1 MEAKESTGNAKTVT
15 CPVTGETWVVR
26 KTDVELC
33 VFRENLSAFRAT
45 RALHPIVDW
54 LLQCLVDI
62 PFASDADS
70 TPQDVFGRLLTFL
83 LHVRMVVWESSDDL
97 TTTDSTLAMF
107 STILNTFV
115 ANHKSIPI
123 DDLTCSHLD
132 HTPCLFPKNTK
143 KNPPAASETTIL
155 YTFTRDLYRQ
165 RTWSIQKRYSE
176 FQTFHTALIHAH
188 HVIKDNSRLLYL
200 SWMLELVLQLPFP
213 KKLWFASDKASLILE
228 RQVAFEAI
236 VSALLRLHW
245 LCDRRHFAELHNPLL
260 AACMKQVFDAVESF
274 LQFHRGPNDITNT
287 VENSESSRHSAS
299 AVDIS
304 DVLDHDNECVICWE
318 KLPDDDDE
326 DTNATQ
332 TLICGHTFHR
342 TCMDDWLNHR
352 PICPICCRQVAPDR
366 PQQMIRLRQ
375 DLWTFWQAFGVI
387 FLITLC
393 SVVVGFYMSPLLLEV
408 VDQCLAI

>member
-1 MEAKESTGNAKTVT
+1 MEAKEITGNAKTVT

-26 KTDVELC
+26 KTDVELR

-143 KNPPAASETTIL
+143 KRLRKRLFCTHLLEIFIASGL
-155 YTFTRDLYRQ
+155 GR
-165 RTWSIQKRYSE
+165 SKS
-176 FQTFHTALIHAH
+176 
-188 HVIKDNSRLLYL
+188 
-200 SWMLELVLQLPFP
+200 
-213 KKLWFASDKASLILE
+213 
-228 RQVAFEAI
+228 AI
-236 VSALLRLHW
+236 R
-245 LCDRRHFAELHNPLL
+245 N
-260 AACMKQVFDAVESF
+260 
-274 LQFHRGPNDITNT
+274 
-287 VENSESSRHSAS
+287 SRHS
-299 AVDIS
+299 I
-304 DVLDHDNECVICWE
+304 
-318 KLPDDDDE
+318 
-326 DTNATQ
+326 
-332 TLICGHTFHR
+332 
-342 TCMDDWLNHR
+342 
-352 PICPICCRQVAPDR
+352 
-366 PQQMIRLRQ
+366 
-375 DLWTFWQAFGVI
+375 
-387 FLITLC
+387 
-393 SVVVGFYMSPLLLEV
+393 PLLFMP
-408 VDQCLAI
+408 IMS